1 MNDPVLLPRQQLAV
15 AARRLPDPSR
25 AQVKKI
31 VIATPEIDTRSA
43 GTNYGALSRR
53 RAESIVFE
61 LEQRWVAENS
71 QIPVWRFDGRLFVD
85 HWVEPDNPEL
95 LRLFLELAS
104 GARAIEIHALEGE
117 IARVSAYFWHP
128 APS

>member
-61 LEQRWVAENS
+61 LEQRRVAENS

-104 GARAIEIHALEGE
+104 GARAIEILELEGE
-117 IARVSAYFWHP
+117 VARVSAYFWHRGP
-128 APS
+128 R